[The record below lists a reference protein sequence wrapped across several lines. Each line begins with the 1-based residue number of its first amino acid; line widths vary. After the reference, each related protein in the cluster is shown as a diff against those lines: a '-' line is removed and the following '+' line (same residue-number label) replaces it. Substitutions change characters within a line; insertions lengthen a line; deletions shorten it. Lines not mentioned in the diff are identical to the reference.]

1 MTRTPGVGHLLVGQP
16 DVAERMM
23 RALALKGTL
32 PQYIDGDYDPVAIV
46 EDLTAREFDYLRRF
60 IPWSAT
66 FGAVAGGAGVWS
78 LVGIGPKTTQ
88 GRSAIAVVDRVW
100 ILNQTAG
107 ALSYRLGLF
116 PTTATGS
123 LLAATGVA
131 PIDDRVLNN
140 VPAGQNGLFA
150 GGGGQNAV
158 DPSTLIPGSTL
169 VFSVPAGAT
178 LEVVG
183 PWILTGAV
191 NTAGAQHYLAIT
203 PTLANTQVTASF
215 YWRERALMA
224 TEQ

>member
-1 MTRTPGVGHLLVGQP
+1 MSRAPGIGHLLVGQP

-32 PQYIDGDYDPVAIV
+32 PQYIDGDYDPVVLV
-46 EDLTAREFDYLRRF
+46 EDLTGREYDYLRRF
-60 IPWSAT
+60 IPWSAA
-66 FGAVAGGAGVWS
+66 FGQAAGGAGVWS
-78 LVGIGPKTTQ
+78 LVGIGPKSSQ

-107 ALSYRLGLF
+107 ALSYRLGLM
-116 PTTATGS
+116 PTSAVGS

-150 GGGGQNAV
+150 GGSGTNAV
-158 DPSTLIPGSTL
+158 DPITLIPGSTM
-169 VFSVPAGAT
+169 VFTVPAGST

-183 PWILTGAV
+183 PWILSGAV
-191 NTAGAQHYLAIT
+191 NTAGSQHYLAIT
-203 PTLANTQVTASF
+203 PVLANTQVNATF
-215 YWRERALMA
+215 YWRERAMMS
-224 TEQ
+224 TEG